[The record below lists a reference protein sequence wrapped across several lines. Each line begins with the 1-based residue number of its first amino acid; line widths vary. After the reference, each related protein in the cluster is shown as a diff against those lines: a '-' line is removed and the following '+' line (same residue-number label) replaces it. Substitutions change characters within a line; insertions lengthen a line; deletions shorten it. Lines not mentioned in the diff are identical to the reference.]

1 METIAIY
8 NNGIVVIGGA
18 FAKYDGTARNR
29 IAQIEAG
36 GALDDGFYNVT
47 PAGPDN
53 TVQHLLIQPD
63 GKIIV
68 SGLFDSYTG
77 LFTGRLTRLLGMTS
91 SYSAEGC
98 ADGLFYCGFDNS
110 CVANASQCASC
121 PADFVQ
127 QTATITPATITPQI
141 VPAVGTW

>member
-1 METIAIY
+1 M
-8 NNGIVVIGGA
+8 IGGA
-18 FAKYDGTARNR
+18 FAKYDDTARNR
-29 IAQIEAG
+29 IAQLEAG
-36 GALDDGFYNVT
+36 GTLDNGFYNIA

-53 TVQHLLIQPD
+53 IVQHLLIQPD

-127 QTATITPATITPQI
+127 QTATITPVTVTPQV